1 MTTSISLNMMR
12 FFAYHGV
19 AEQER
24 IVGNRFEVSITL
36 TCNIAQALESD
47 CLEHTI
53 NYAEIY
59 QCIEREM
66 NIPSRLLEH
75 VAGRIIRAI
84 RAQFADKVTGG
95 TITVAKIAPPFKCQL
110 ESVSVIV
117 DF

>member
-1 MTTSISLNMMR
+1 MR

-19 AEQER
+19 DEQEH
-24 IVGNRFEVSITL
+24 IVGNHFEVSITL
-36 TCNIAQALESD
+36 TCHIAQALESD

-75 VAGRIIRAI
+75 VAGRIITALKQHFGNKI
-84 RAQFADKVTGG
+84 EGG

-110 ESVSVIV
+110 ESVSVTV

>member
-1 MTTSISLNMMR
+1 MTTSISLNKMR
-12 FFAYHGV
+12 FFAFHGV
-19 AEQER
+19 DEQER
-24 IVGNRFEVSITL
+24 IVGNHFEVSITL

-75 VAGRIIRAI
+75 VAGRIITTLKQHFGNKI
-84 RAQFADKVTGG
+84 EGG

-110 ESVSVIV
+110 ESVSVTV